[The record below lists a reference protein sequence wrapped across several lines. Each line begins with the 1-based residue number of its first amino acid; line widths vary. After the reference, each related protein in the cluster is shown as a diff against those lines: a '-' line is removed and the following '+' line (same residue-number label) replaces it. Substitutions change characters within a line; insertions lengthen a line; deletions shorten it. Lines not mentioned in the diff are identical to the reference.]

1 MMSAIEE
8 TNDEDDMVFFI
19 PNKDQLILP
28 EPCDADSSL
37 LNQDRTIRLDE
48 HKSDVQP
55 HRLSFGDPRVNR
67 QSIANTEYSGQD
79 QIFNCLLDIRQ
90 TLSSLTYLVH

>member
-1 MMSAIEE
+1 MISAIEE

-48 HKSDVQP
+48 DQADVQP
-55 HRLSFGDPRVNR
+55 HDLPFGHPSANR
-67 QSIANTEYSGQD
+67 
-79 QIFNCLLDIRQ
+79 
-90 TLSSLTYLVH
+90 